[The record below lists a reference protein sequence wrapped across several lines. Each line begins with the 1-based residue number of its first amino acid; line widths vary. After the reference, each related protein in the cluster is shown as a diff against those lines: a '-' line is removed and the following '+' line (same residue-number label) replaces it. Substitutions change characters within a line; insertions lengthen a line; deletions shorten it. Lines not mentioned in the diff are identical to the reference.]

1 MPMLMERKDWIRTV
15 ANVSRGDNVW
25 YEDVSAD
32 TVDFPIRFPKVGRY
46 QVILVNIDEP
56 QESKPRRRSAREMIG
71 CCRKYH
77 PEYQS
82 TEEIMKELREGEDD

>member
-1 MPMLMERKDWIRTV
+1 MPMLMERKDWIRTI
-15 ANVSRGDNVW
+15 ANVSHCDNVW

-32 TVDFPIRFPKVGRY
+32 TVDFPVRFPRIGRY
-46 QVILVNIDEP
+46 QVILVSVDDRDIA
-56 QESKPRRRSAREMIG
+56 KPKRRSAHELIG

-82 TEEIMKELREGEDD
+82 TDEIMKELREGEEE